1 MLMVNQPQFVYDV
14 VAMTLLATLG
24 MLFFGLFLVKPLL
37 AIIRVP
43 RSIIM
48 PVIMVL
54 CTVGSFAIAS
64 RLFDV
69 YIMLFIGVCGFIL
82 RRLNY
87 PVPPFV
93 LGIVLGDILDKSLR
107 RGLTLSDGDLTP
119 FFTRPICA
127 LLAAVTIFTMLMYV
141 PAINRQVKAANARAW
156 AGLKGLVH
164 K

>member
-37 AIIRVP
+37 TVIRIP

-54 CTVGSFAIAS
+54 CTVGSFAISS

-69 YIMLFIGVCGFIL
+69 YIMLFIGVCAFLL
-82 RRLNY
+82 RRMNY
-87 PVPPFV
+87 PIPPVV

-107 RGLTLSDGDLTP
+107 RGLTLSNGDISP
-119 FFTRPICA
+119 FLTRPICA
-127 LLAAVTIFTMLMYV
+127 LLAVVTVFTMLMYV
-141 PAINRQVKAANARAW
+141 PAINKRVRGANARLW
-156 AGLKGLVH
+156 DGLRGLVRR
-164 K
+164 

>member
-1 MLMVNQPQFVYDV
+1 
-14 VAMTLLATLG
+14 
-24 MLFFGLFLVKPLL
+24 
-37 AIIRVP
+37 
-43 RSIIM
+43 
-48 PVIMVL
+48 MVL

-69 YIMLFIGVCGFIL
+69 YIMLFVGVACFIL

-87 PVPPFV
+87 PVPPLV

-107 RGLTLSDGDLTP
+107 RGLTLSDGNLAP

-127 LLAAVTIFTMLMYV
+127 LLAAVTVFTMLMYI
-141 PAINRQVKAANARAW
+141 PSFNAAVKAGNAKVW
-156 AGLKGLVH
+156 GGIKGLFG